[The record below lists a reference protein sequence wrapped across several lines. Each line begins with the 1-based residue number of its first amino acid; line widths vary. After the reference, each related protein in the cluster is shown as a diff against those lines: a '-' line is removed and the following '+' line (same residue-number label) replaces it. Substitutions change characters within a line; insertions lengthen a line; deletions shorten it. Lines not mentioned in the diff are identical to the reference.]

1 MNYKTLKNILLQYL
15 KIDRVKRLLA
25 KGNKGKHKPSG
36 TLMIV
41 LEKNHGVPAVA
52 WENIRAWL
60 SEQEAK
66 ERAEREAEQLKK
78 AKKESR

>member
-1 MNYKTLKNILLQYL
+1 
-15 KIDRVKRLLA
+15 
-25 KGNKGKHKPSG
+25 
-36 TLMIV
+36 MIV

-66 ERAEREAEQLKK
+66 ERAEREAKQLKK

>member
-1 MNYKTLKNILLQYL
+1 MNYKTLKKILLQYL

-41 LEKNHGVPAVA
+41 LEKKHGVPAVA
-52 WENIRAWL
+52 WEDIRLWL

-66 ERAEREAEQLKK
+66 QLKK
-78 AKKESR
+78 AKKENK